1 MTSDSD
7 RLRKTGRVWKHRV
20 SRKDRHPEKKVTT
33 MRATLDKLISGA
45 GVLIAVVLLIAGGLL
60 WWAHSFIQDE
70 VTSQLSEQHITMPT
84 NQTGLADLPA
94 ADRAA
99 LAKYAGQQM
108 TTGPQAK
115 AYADHFI
122 KVHMNEA
129 SGGKS
134 YSEVSGQYIQQCSD
148 PAKAQTASC
157 QKLGALRQT
166 MFMGSTLR
174 GLLLYGYAFATMGTI
189 AGIGAI
195 VSWVAAG
202 VLLLLAGVGIWHA
215 RRARNAVAAEP
226 QAVGARV

>member
-1 MTSDSD
+1 
-7 RLRKTGRVWKHRV
+7 
-20 SRKDRHPEKKVTT
+20 

-45 GVLIAVVLLIAGGLL
+45 GLLLAVVLLVAGGLL

-70 VTSQLSEQHITMPT
+70 VTSQLSDQNITMPT
-84 NQTGLADLPA
+84 AQTGLSELPKADQN
-94 ADRAA
+94 A
-99 LAKYAGQQM
+99 LAPYAGQQM

-115 AYADHFI
+115 AYADHYI
-122 KVHMNEA
+122 KVHLSEA

-134 YSEVSGQYIQQCSD
+134 YSEVSGQYLQQCSD

-157 QKLGALRQT
+157 QKLGQLRQT

-195 VSWVAAG
+195 VSWVAAAI
-202 VLLLLAGVGIWHA
+202 LLLLSGFGIWHA
-215 RRARNAVAAEP
+215 RRARNAVAAVP
-226 QAVGARV
+226 QPVGAHV